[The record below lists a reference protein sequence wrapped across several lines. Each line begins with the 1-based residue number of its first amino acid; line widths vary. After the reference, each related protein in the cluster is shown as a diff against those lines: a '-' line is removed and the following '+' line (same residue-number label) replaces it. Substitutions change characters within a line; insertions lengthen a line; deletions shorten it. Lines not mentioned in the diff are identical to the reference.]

1 MGTGRNRAPVAS
13 SASTATSSSRDAVIS
28 RRDRHQSSD
37 DALDAFLR
45 FAARAKTTLASA
57 DGKDKVLSF
66 CQYACMFVG
75 GGWMDERRA
84 RRNLWR
90 RVGNR
95 FDCGNPRRR

>member
-45 FAARAKTTLASA
+45 FAARAKTTLLKAHGVDLNNNRFLILQGEVEQCDLFVFAGAS
-57 DGKDKVLSF
+57 G
-66 CQYACMFVG
+66 
-75 GGWMDERRA
+75 R
-84 RRNLWR
+84 RRNPVPPS
-90 RVGNR
+90 VGS
-95 FDCGNPRRR
+95 P